1 MGSVGATCETCTNTL
16 RNASKEPTIS
26 SNVEDRSI
34 SSRSARF
41 SFCIRSSVRLR
52 ILTDRADFI
61 PRYFHVEW
69 PDRAIYHTTI
79 NTAIGDD
86 PVIHMILD
94 FMMFGDKF
102 PD

>member
-1 MGSVGATCETCTNTL
+1 
-16 RNASKEPTIS
+16 
-26 SNVEDRSI
+26 
-34 SSRSARF
+34 
-41 SFCIRSSVRLR
+41 LR